1 MRNSLRLGLAIACA
15 AAAPSSD
22 AEAQAST
29 VAYSVAAQYTAE
41 ELDNLLAPVA
51 LYPDPILAQVL
62 VAASYPDQVEL
73 AARHVAAF
81 GRSRIDDQPW
91 DISVRAVAHY
101 APVLNL
107 MADRID
113 WTTALGQAYADQPGD
128 VMDAVQSLRRM
139 AQAHG
144 NLVTTSEQQVYIE
157 DRYVHIVPARPQV
170 IYVPVY
176 DPLIVY
182 ERPIVHLGVY
192 RSSWS
197 FGLAFPI
204 GVWLNYDMD
213 WGHRHV
219 YYHGWDV
226 RGRRDGWYH
235 RSRPYIVVNNIYVNR
250 GPTIVVVNRTVRNRR
265 VDYDRFDR
273 YNYVHRRVTWD
284 RHRRDDGRRYA
295 GNNGPSWDGDRKGDR
310 KGDRDDDRRDDN
322 RGIDNRGDDR
332 SRNPSWDRSGRTNTG
347 PRPAQTTG
355 RDRIAA
361 GPPTTGATKRTDA
374 GRYQPRGNG
383 STAPRQDDRA
393 RATPAPRS
401 TPQADRGRVTA
412 QRSTPQADRGR
423 VSTQRSTPQADR
435 GRVSTQRSAPQAD
448 RGRVTAQRSTPQ
460 RAEPRA
466 QPRAPRSEAKGGAS
480 GRSTQTRVAKSP
492 SSSQGRG
499 RNGN

>member
-1 MRNSLRLGLAIACA
+1 MRNSLRLGLAIAFA

-29 VAYSVAAQYTAE
+29 VAYNVAAQYTAE

-62 VAASYPDQVEL
+62 VAASYPDQVED
-73 AARHVAAF
+73 AARYVARY
-81 GRSRIDDQPW
+81 GRDRIDQQPW

-101 APVLNL
+101 APVLNM

-113 WTTALGQAYADQPGD
+113 WTTALGQAYAEQPGD

-144 NLVTTSEQQVYIE
+144 NLVTTSEQQVYMD
-157 DRYVHIVPARPQV
+157 DRYVRIVPARPQV

-192 RSSWS
+192 RSGWS
-197 FGLAFPI
+197 FGIGFPI

-226 RGRRDGWYH
+226 RGRRNGWYH
-235 RSRPYIVVNNIYVNR
+235 RSRPYIVVNNIYVHR
-250 GPTIVVVNRTVRNRR
+250 GPTIVVVNRTVRNRY

-273 YNYVHRRVTWD
+273 YNYVHRRVAWD

-295 GNNGPSWDGDRKGDR
+295 GNNGPSWDGDRKRDR
-310 KGDRDDDRRDDN
+310 DDDRRDDDRRDDN
-322 RGIDNRGDDR
+322 RRDDNRGNDDR
-332 SRNPSWDRSGRTNTG
+332 SRSPSWDRSGRTNTG

-361 GPPTTGATKRTDA
+361 GPPTTSATKRTDA

-393 RATPAPRS
+393 RATPAP
-401 TPQADRGRVTA
+401 
-412 QRSTPQADRGR
+412 
-423 VSTQRSTPQADR
+423 RSTPQADR

-480 GRSTQTRVAKSP
+480 GRSTQARVAKSP